1 MLRLE
6 LTVPDLNSTVSL
18 KQNMA
23 FSIEGH
29 GLSLQKEKF
38 SYLIGNYLH
47 SVHYTNALLLL
58 IQQSSTEKVYPM

>member
-6 LTVPDLNSTVSL
+6 LTVPDLNSTLSL

-23 FSIEGH
+23 FSIERH
-29 GLSLQKEKF
+29 VLSPQKEKF

-47 SVHYTNALLLL
+47 FVHYTNALLLL
-58 IQQSSTEKVYPM
+58 FQHSSTENIYPM